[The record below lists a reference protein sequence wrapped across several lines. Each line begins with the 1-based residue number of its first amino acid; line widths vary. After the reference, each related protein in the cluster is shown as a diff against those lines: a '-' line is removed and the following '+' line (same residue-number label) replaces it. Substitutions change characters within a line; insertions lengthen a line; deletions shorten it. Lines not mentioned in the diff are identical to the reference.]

1 MEQKTRVGKTFRAE
15 HVMNVGAETEEAQ
28 ASCALAPRF
37 IGGEGAVSA
46 DHLFQNRKV
55 RTLTLLGET
64 WFWATEVCE
73 VLQIRDPRQAVTR
86 LEPDEKVVTTVDTLG
101 GAQTVNLVN
110 EGGLYALIF
119 KSRKP
124 EARAFTR
131 WVTKEVLPAI
141 RMTGAY
147 SRDGSSPQHSDAIV
161 LPEPDYPARYVVSAF
176 PGRPAHIRRTQWQS
190 EITERTQ
197 LDCEG
202 LCYAIESIEVWWQ
215 KVQQMQVVGGDPTGG
230 FALNRLEQAIFQ
242 GAAVANQY
250 LTYGRPKAS

>member
-1 MEQKTRVGKTFRAE
+1 MERETRAGKTFRAE
-15 HVMNVGAETEEAQ
+15 QAMNLGAETEEAQ
-28 ASCALAPRF
+28 ASSALAPRF

-73 VLQIRDPRQAVTR
+73 VLQIRSPRQALTR
-86 LEPDEKVVTTVDTLG
+86 LEPDEKGVTTVDTLG

-110 EGGLYALIF
+110 QSGLYALIF

-131 WVTKEVLPAI
+131 WVTKDVLPAI
-141 RMTGAY
+141 RKTGVY
-147 SRDGSSPQHSDAIV
+147 SRDGSSRQHSDAIV
-161 LPEPDYPARYVVSAF
+161 LPNPDYPTWYVVLAC
-176 PGRPAHIRRTQWQS
+176 PGRQAQIRRTQWQS
-190 EITERTQ
+190 ELAEKSQ

-202 LCYAIESIEVWWQ
+202 LCYAIKSIEVWWQ
-215 KVQQMQVVGGDPTGG
+215 KVQQMLVVGGDPTGG
-230 FALNRLEQAIFQ
+230 FALNRLEPAIFQ
-242 GAAVANQY
+242 AAAVAN
-250 LTYGRPKAS
+250 